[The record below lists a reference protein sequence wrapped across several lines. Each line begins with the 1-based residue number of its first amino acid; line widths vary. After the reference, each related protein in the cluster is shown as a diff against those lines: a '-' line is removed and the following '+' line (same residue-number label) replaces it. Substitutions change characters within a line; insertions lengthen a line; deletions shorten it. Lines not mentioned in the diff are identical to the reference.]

1 MALYTAWYDD
11 ISSVVSLLHSAVD
24 DGLRRLR
31 YERIKTEQLDASES
45 LLSGKHVNLSMYTH
59 WIWEVSGVPSA
70 AVLCKKPPAQP
81 CITAPLTFSRSD
93 IGSTLSY
100 VFIGKKSC
108 LADTIKGRVTHVL
121 GSPESFIG
129 NKS

>member
-45 LLSGKHVNLSMYTH
+45 LLSGKHVNLSIPTGFGKSLVYH
-59 WIWEVSGVPSA
+59 LLPFCAKSLLRNRASPRHSPLVVVIS
-70 AVLCKKPPAQP
+70 AVLSLMYLLAKSPALQTP
-81 CITAPLTFSRSD
+81 SKAE
-93 IGSTLSY
+93 
-100 VFIGKKSC
+100 
-108 LADTIKGRVTHVL
+108 
-121 GSPESFIG
+121 SPMY
-129 NKS
+129 